1 MAAITIDM
9 IESWYVRL
17 RARVYQQFADAETW
31 DLWVRMLSVQF
42 DDLERATQSLFA
54 VLDIDNSV
62 GAQLDNIGRLIGQPR
77 TVTDD
82 ATYRLFLK
90 ARIQANRSTGSAED
104 IYSVMRA
111 LLGETIGMVARTSP
125 VKTIVLRVKGAIT
138 ATLASYALDFFGNA
152 KEAGAR
158 GLLEWQEAENA
169 DMFTFA
175 TGTVMT
181 AASLLAATSITVQN
195 TAILQQGID
204 QSLDLLIEHGA
215 GSAEIVLS
223 GDWSIGSS
231 TQINTPA
238 SLNFAHGSGAFV
250 QLAFG
255 GAPFGTGL
263 GFDDGSSVV
272 GGELAG
278 ATQVL

>member
-42 DDLERATQSLFA
+42 DDLERATQSLFR
-54 VLDIDNSV
+54 VLSIDDSE

-111 LLGETIGMVARTSP
+111 LLGETIGMVLTTSTIR
-125 VKTIVLRVKGAIT
+125 TIVLRVKGAI
-138 ATLASYALDFFGNA
+138 ADSQAVYGIEFLKDA
-152 KEAGAR
+152 KESGAR
-158 GLLEWQEAENA
+158 TWLEWQVDDDDE
-169 DMFTFA
+169 MF
-175 TGTVMT
+175 VY
-181 AASLLAATSITVQN
+181 
-195 TAILQQGID
+195 
-204 QSLDLLIEHGA
+204 LD
-215 GSAEIVLS
+215 
-223 GDWSIGSS
+223 GD
-231 TQINTPA
+231 
-238 SLNFAHGSGAFV
+238 
-250 QLAFG
+250 
-255 GAPFGTGL
+255 GL
-263 GFDDGSSVV
+263 GYGNESGVL
-272 GGELAG
+272 GGKFASALE
-278 ATQVL
+278 VK